1 MIHKKYKKFPYK
13 IENGILLIPI
23 TNQSKI
29 DPEYYAKASLEDKD
43 KLLQY
48 TYSIHNGRS
57 TKYAKS
63 GENPPRLMHSIVF
76 GEKVSPG
83 FDIDHI
89 DRDGLNNTR
98 ENLREITKSAN
109 AQNKDKKPG
118 CSSQYIGASKSEK
131 KWTSNIKINKKNV
144 YLGMHEKEIDAGK
157 FYDVYAI
164 NHHGPTCKTNELLTE
179 DEINDIIENGIP
191 EKYIIKR
198 RNKKDLDLPKHITRE
213 GEKYK
218 VGFYRKDLN
227 FRKVV
232 DTLEKAIELR
242 DKHLLEIKLKE
253 DKKETERREN
263 IIRNSDGHAVI
274 YIKNKNKEIVYEIIV
289 DDHVWPDVS
298 SFSWSLVNKYYGHAS
313 NPDVV
318 MHRYI
323 YQRYVGKIPE
333 GKSIDHIESS
343 RIFDNRISNL
353 RLADASLQNHNKE
366 KDKNSVD
373 KYKCVYFVKGSF
385 SVIVNQ
391 KVYGCY
397 DNAEE
402 AAVEAN
408 EIFRKIY
415 GENAFQNKIDFSV
428 KTTKHNRIKH
438 EDVTEEYINNIKLV
452 KDLRNIIMIKKLN
465 NMKGGPIK
473 VNDLNIEN
481 IEEFKTKVINLLFKE
496 MYDPNKKEINE
507 DYIMKVK
514 HVTELKKI
522 ISTNKLN
529 IKSGGP
535 LKIHDL
541 KTNTL
546 DEFKIKVIDLLFK
559 S

>member
-1 MIHKKYKKFPYK
+1 MIHENYKKYPYK

-23 TNQSKI
+23 TNRFKT

-57 TKYAKS
+57 TKYAISNK
-63 GENPPRLMHSIVF
+63 RILMHALVIDKKIPI
-76 GEKVSPG
+76 GKN
-83 FDIDHI
+83 IDHI

-98 ENLREITKSAN
+98 ENLREITNSAN
-109 AQNKDKKPG
+109 GQNRDKTPG
-118 CSSQYIGASKSEK
+118 CSSQFIGVNKKSN
-131 KWTSNIKINKKNV
+131 KWVSNITIDKKNV
-144 YLGMHEKEIDAGK
+144 YLGMYEKEIDAGK

-164 NHHGPTCKTNELLTE
+164 NHYGPKCKTNELLTE

-218 VGFYRKDLN
+218 VGFYKKELN

-232 DTLEKAIELR
+232 DTLEEAIEIR
-242 DKHLLEIKLKE
+242 DKHLSEIKLKE
-253 DKKETERREN
+253 DEKETERREN
-263 IIRNSDGHAVI
+263 IIRNSEGHAVI

-289 DDHVWPDVS
+289 DDNVWPDVS
-298 SFSWSLVNKYYGHAS
+298 SFSWHLVDKYYAHS
-313 NPDVV
+313 SRNKHI

-333 GKSIDHIESS
+333 GKSIDHIESN

-402 AAVEAN
+402 AAVKAN
-408 EIFRKIY
+408 EIFREIY

-428 KTTKHNRIKH
+428 KR
-438 EDVTEEYINNIKLV
+438 L
-452 KDLRNIIMIKKLN
+452 NIIVS
-465 NMKGGPIK
+465 NMK
-473 VNDLNIEN
+473 
-481 IEEFKTKVINLLFKE
+481 
-496 MYDPNKKEINE
+496 M
-507 DYIMKVK
+507 
-514 HVTELKKI
+514 
-522 ISTNKLN
+522 
-529 IKSGGP
+529 
-535 LKIHDL
+535 
-541 KTNTL
+541 
-546 DEFKIKVIDLLFK
+546 
-559 S
+559 